1 MPCIFKVVIENA
13 IIMKEI
19 EVKRMKE
26 KVLYLEYMTK
36 KNQKR
41 KKQKSEKL
49 EYVKIVGNQ
58 KVLYEVEITN

>member
-1 MPCIFKVVIENA
+1 MIENA

-26 KVLYLEYMTK
+26 KALYLEYMTK
-36 KNQKR
+36 KR

-49 EYVKIVGNQ
+49 EFVKSVGNQ
-58 KVLYEVEITN
+58 KILYEVEITN